1 VDDYRAD
8 EAFYLAHIDSLASGR
23 LPAEARRLYRRAYS
37 HVAITDES
45 LRTAIRRHVPPPEVR
60 PAMEPLF
67 RNATVQAAFERDG
80 YVVIDLIDRPQVDA
94 LRAFYQ
100 GLEHAATP
108 AGGFQVSLDNESP
121 SFVRAVSERLIEAVR
136 ASVDRHFDRH
146 RVFTASFVTKA
157 KDPTGIVP
165 PHQDW
170 TFVDERRYASAT
182 IWCPLVDVDRHNG
195 GLGVIA
201 GSHRLYNHIRPSP
214 SPQYVPPFTDQLA
227 SIFPYVRIIDLR
239 AGQALVFDNRT
250 LHASPPNASN
260 ETRVAFGIG
269 ITHRDAAIRHYYLLP
284 GQHKPV
290 MEGYDV
296 EPGFFHHY
304 NNARLAAL
312 HRDGGKPQ
320 GLTSVGVFPQTA
332 RKLRKFSGPTRNSQ
346 ITRKDHL
353 WPSISS
359 AAAMDLLVAAV
370 LRR

>member
-1 VDDYRAD
+1 
-8 EAFYLAHIDSLASGR
+8 
-23 LPAEARRLYRRAYS
+23 
-37 HVAITDES
+37 
-45 LRTAIRRHVPPPEVR
+45 
-60 PAMEPLF
+60 
-67 RNATVQAAFERDG
+67 
-80 YVVIDLIDRPQVDA
+80 
-94 LRAFYQ
+94 
-100 GLEHAATP
+100 
-108 AGGFQVSLDNESP
+108 
-121 SFVRAVSERLIEAVR
+121 VSERLIEAVR

-182 IWCPLVDVDRHNG
+182 IWCPLVEVDRHNG

-320 GLTSVGVFPQTA
+320 GLTSVGVFAVSA
-332 RKLRKFSGPTRNSQ
+332 RHYETEELVGAIRAAGNREDPMLADAAAALFGPDPTGPTNAGGSESSSPSGGRLP
-346 ITRKDHL
+346 L
-353 WPSISS
+353 WKIYTPGNIVREIRSRL
-359 AAAMDLLVAAV
+359 A
-370 LRR
+370 RR